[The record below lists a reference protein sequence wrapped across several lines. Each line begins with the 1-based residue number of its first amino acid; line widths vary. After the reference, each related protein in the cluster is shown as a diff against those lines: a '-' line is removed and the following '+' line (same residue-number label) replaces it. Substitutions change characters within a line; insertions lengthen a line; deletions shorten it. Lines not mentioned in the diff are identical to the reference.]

1 MRVVRFLAKLTF
13 AFLLAMVT
21 LFATFFWFSNSRTSA
36 QVTGQISVNKQL
48 GRSDPTVFVGEYLT
62 FTIDIVNNAS
72 FTVTKLPLT
81 DIYNADVL
89 GFADAVPPP
98 DIIDASAGQLDW
110 GDLTE
115 TFGDLAPG
123 QSVRVVVGFIAEH
136 PEPAIVNHAEV
147 HDALGTGGDLGGDD
161 SEDDSGEAVGG
172 SSPVD
177 KQLVPGLQ
185 PQRGLP
191 LTFTV
196 FITNDGYTTMTVVPL
211 VDMYE
216 PAWITFSY
224 AVPPPDGID
233 VTRGVLTWTD
243 VTSWTGD
250 IPPHGVISVTTV
262 FTALETVTNT
272 INQVEVVHAQ
282 DWYSNDLAGGSDLV
296 PIQIVEPTPVRLLD
310 FQANEVAAY
319 RIRLTW
325 VTGVEIDN
333 VGFNLYRAPTSV
345 YAQAEKIAFVPA
357 CGGGTYTYDDVVD
370 PTETTWWYWLVD
382 VDTAG
387 EEHVPVRASVTLTL
401 TEYELYLPL
410 LLRW

>member
-1 MRVVRFLAKLTF
+1 MRFVKFLTKLAF
-13 AFLLAMVT
+13 ALLLAMAI
-21 LFATFFWFSNSRTSA
+21 LFISRFWFLGPLTRA
-36 QVTGQISVNKQL
+36 QGIDDISVNKKL

-62 FTIDIVNNAS
+62 FTIDIVNNS
-72 FTVTKLPLT
+72 PFTVTTLPLT
-81 DIYNADVL
+81 DDYNASVL

-98 DIIDASAGQLDW
+98 NDIDASVGQLDW
-110 GDLTE
+110 SDLTE

-147 HDALGTGGDLGGDD
+147 HDAEGTGGDLGGGD
-161 SEDDSGEAVGG
+161 SEDRSGESIGG

-177 KQLVPGLQ
+177 KQLAPGLQ

-196 FITNDGYTTMTVVPL
+196 FITNDGYTTMTVAPL
-211 VDMYE
+211 VDRYE

-262 FTALETVTNT
+262 FTALKTVTNT

-296 PIQIVEPTPVRLLD
+296 PIKIVEPTPVELLY
-310 FQANEVAAY
+310 FHATEVAVSHV
-319 RIRLTW
+319 RLAW
-325 VTGVEIDN
+325 ATGVEIDN

-345 YAQAEKIAFVPA
+345 YAQAERIAFVPA
-357 CGGGTYTYDDVVD
+357 RGGGTYTYDDDVD
-370 PTETTWWYWLVD
+370 PAETTWWYWLVD

-387 EEHVPVRASVTLTL
+387 VEHVPVRTSVTLTL
-401 TEYELYLPL
+401 TEHRLYLPL